1 MPRPTTVK
9 YNRICVVQ
17 STGPSTTSAMT
28 LIPSGGKCPPLHL
41 ALDPDSE
48 TPHLHWAKLNDK
60 GSWVV
65 ARATSIV
72 IHTAINCI
80 QHLISSH
87 GLIPLR
93 FCNLLT

>member
-48 TPHLHWAKLNDK
+48 TPHLQWAKLNDK

-65 ARATSIV
+65 ARY
-72 IHTAINCI
+72 
-80 QHLISSH
+80 
-87 GLIPLR
+87 G
-93 FCNLLT
+93 